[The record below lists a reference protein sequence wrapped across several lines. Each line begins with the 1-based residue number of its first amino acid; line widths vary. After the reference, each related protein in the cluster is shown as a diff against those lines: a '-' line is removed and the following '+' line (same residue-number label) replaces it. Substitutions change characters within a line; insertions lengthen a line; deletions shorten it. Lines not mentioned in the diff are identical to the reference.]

1 MTSIR
6 ENDRVAVGGLRG
18 SMRRAL
24 SVTAVVVAT
33 ITIPGCNTD
42 DLLEVDTPAN
52 VPVDLLD
59 DPNNATLMVNS
70 AVADFECAL
79 GGMIAVEGII
89 SDELADAQ
97 LGAAAWPYDRRDAN
111 TFPGG
116 SYGTNPCTNNQTPGI
131 YNPLSTARWAGDHAI
146 TNLTTWTDADV
157 PGVRQAL
164 LARAALYTGFSYS
177 LIGMSFCSAAFDLGP
192 EVQQAAI
199 FPLAEERF
207 TQAITAAQAAP
218 ASTLMTTV
226 LNAAYVGRAR
236 VRLFMGNAAGAAADA
251 ALVPAGFVLNA
262 QNDATDNRLMNRI
275 FQITQQNG

>member
-6 ENDRVAVGGLRG
+6 QNDRVAVGGLRG

-33 ITIPGCNTD
+33 ITIAGCNTD

-111 TFPGG
+111 TQTNGA
-116 SYGTNPCTNNQTPGI
+116 YGTNACTGNQTPGI
-131 YNPLSTARWAGDHAI
+131 YNPLSTARYSGDHALA
-146 TNLTTWTDADV
+146 NLNTWTDAQV
-157 PGVRQAL
+157 PNRQAL
-164 LARAALYTGFSYS
+164 IARAALYAGFSYA
-177 LIGMSFCSAAFDLGP
+177 LLGMSMCSAAFDLGP
-192 EVQQAAI
+192 EVQQADI

-207 TQAITAAQAAP
+207 TTAIA
-218 ASTLMTTV
+218 
-226 LNAAYVGRAR
+226 
-236 VRLFMGNAAGAAADA
+236 
-251 ALVPAGFVLNA
+251 
-262 QNDATDNRLMNRI
+262 
-275 FQITQQNG
+275 